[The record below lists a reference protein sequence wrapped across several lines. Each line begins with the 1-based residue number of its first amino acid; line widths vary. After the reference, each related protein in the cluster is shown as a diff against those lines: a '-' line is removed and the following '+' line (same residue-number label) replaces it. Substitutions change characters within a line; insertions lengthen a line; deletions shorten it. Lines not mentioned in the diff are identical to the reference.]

1 MANKIR
7 SNLKKIGF
15 AVLLLVLA
23 YLPIFIWMWD
33 RWFVRDSYYSH
44 GILVPLVSGYLI
56 WQVKDEL
63 RRCRYVASPW
73 AMRFIVLGIII
84 HLISSVLRIYFTS
97 GFSLIIVLIGLVL
110 HFFGSAVLK
119 KVIFP
124 VLFLVF
130 MVPLPLV
137 IITNLS
143 FRLKVFAAEISAIF
157 LNNIGLPAVQDG
169 SIIKMRH
176 TYVIVDDVCSGL
188 RSLVSLTALG
198 SVFAYWMKSAM
209 FKRVLLFLS
218 TIPIAIVTN
227 VCRIILLSMVSE
239 IWGSKYATG
248 FFHDLTGYMVFVL
261 AFIMLYAVGK
271 IIE

>member
-1 MANKIR
+1 MEKTSSQKI
-7 SNLKKIGF
+7 KIAF
-15 AVLLLVLA
+15 SLIICVLA
-23 YLPIFIWMWD
+23 YVPVFLWMWD

-44 GILVPLVSGYLI
+44 GILVPIVSAYLL
-56 WQVKDEL
+56 WQL
-63 RRCRYVASPW
+63 RNEIKIIEPVSSPW
-73 AMRFIVLGIII
+73 GIRLTVLGIFI
-84 HLISSVLRIYFTS
+84 HIISSVLRIYFTS
-97 GFSLIIVLIGLVL
+97 GFSLIIVLAGLIL
-110 HFFGSAVLK
+110 HFFGYKVLRK
-119 KVIFP
+119 MLFP
-124 VLFLVF
+124 LGFLFF

-143 FRLKVFAAEISAIF
+143 FKLKIFAAKIAAIL
-157 LNNIGLPAVQDG
+157 LNQMGLPAFQDG

-218 TIPIAIVTN
+218 TIPIAIITN
-227 VCRIILLSMVSE
+227 VCRILILSMVSE
-239 IWGSKYATG
+239 IWGAKYAKG
-248 FFHDLTGYMVFVL
+248 LFHDITGYMVFVL